1 MSEST
6 RDTAEVQSIDLA
18 QEAEFHLGSLRVRP
32 ATCEVE
38 WDGASQTLQRR
49 VMQVLVA
56 LARAH
61 NSVVSQSD
69 LVVRCWRGLAVTDD
83 AIVRCISKLRKV
95 AVEYPEVP
103 YAIETIPGVGYRLT
117 SPRFVELGSAAK
129 DGPLDDRRT
138 RFLLLGAAL
147 IILILIGATIWII
160 RGRDT
165 AEHRPLHVAVQ
176 PFDALNDSDG
186 VRELTQR
193 IPNEVVN
200 ALGDSQIEAVLADPE
215 GRTTN
220 LAAGLI
226 VTGAVRG
233 DAANR
238 LVDVRIE
245 DGVTRT
251 ALWATQFTRRSNQ
264 ISDLPLEVAARVTDV
279 VSMINFARG
288 SNPPL
293 TDDSSL
299 SGLLQ
304 TTDMIRDA
312 HGGAWAQMVERAQ
325 GIVARHPEF
334 AFGHDV
340 LAYAYW
346 EAAREIDVP
355 DRARA
360 MTDAARR
367 QANLTLELDPE
378 DAGAYAILAGLE
390 PAYDYAAQ
398 EAILLRG
405 IKTARHPKEALGGLY
420 SGESGLEQNVGRL
433 REGLATQ
440 LAAHAVDQWGAPK
453 TAKLA
458 FTYANVGNIT
468 AARGLIQR
476 GIRLWPNHSG
486 IRSRA
491 QFIAG
496 FYEDSFSALKILDS
510 LDALESPD
518 ESNGIWRS
526 FVKAKTAR
534 SAQVTGAA
542 LPKIHAAA
550 DQGLMPRETEIM
562 MLAGL
567 GDTKRA
573 IDVANSALDR
583 HEQLQ
588 AWFLFTPVT
597 RTLRQDT
604 GFVRLASRMGLID
617 YWRETGKWPD
627 VCRGQASR
635 SECTPQLLAALNR

>member
-1 MSEST
+1 
-6 RDTAEVQSIDLA
+6 
-18 QEAEFHLGSLRVRP
+18 
-32 ATCEVE
+32 
-38 WDGASQTLQRR
+38 
-49 VMQVLVA
+49 VLVA
-56 LARAH
+56 LADARGA
-61 NSVVSQSD
+61 VVSQD
-69 LVVRCWRGLAVTDD
+69 ALIARCWRGLSVSDD
-83 AIVRCISKLRKV
+83 AIFRCIGKLRKL
-95 AVEYPEVP
+95 AAGFPDP
-103 YAIETIPGVGYRLT
+103 PFAIETIPGVGYRLT
-117 SPRFVELGSAAK
+117 SPSFVEHGSAAK
-129 DGPLDDRRT
+129 TDPPGDRRK
-138 RFLLLGAAL
+138 RFRLLGAAL
-147 IILILIGATIWII
+147 IILILMGATIAII

-165 AEHRPLHVAVQ
+165 GEHRPLHVAVQ
-176 PFDALNDSDG
+176 PFDALNNSDG
-186 VRELTQR
+186 VLELTKR
-193 IPNEVVN
+193 IPNEIVD
-200 ALGDSQIEAVLADPE
+200 ALGDSQIEAVLGDPG

-220 LAAGLI
+220 PAASLI

-238 LVDVRIE
+238 VVDVRIE
-245 DGVTRT
+245 DGATRA
-251 ALWATQFTRRSNQ
+251 ALWATEFSRRSNQ
-264 ISDLPLEVAARVTDV
+264 VSDLPLEVAARVTDV
-279 VSMINFARG
+279 VSMIKFARG

-293 TDDSSL
+293 TDVSSV

-312 HGGAWAQMVERAQ
+312 QGGAWAQLVEHAQ
-325 GIVARHPEF
+325 GLVARHPEF

-346 EAAREIDVP
+346 EAADEIDVP
-355 DRARA
+355 DRAQA
-360 MTDAARR
+360 MRDAARR
-367 QANLTLELDPE
+367 EANLTLKLDPR

-458 FTYANVGNIT
+458 LTYANMGNIT

-496 FYEDSFSALKILDS
+496 FYEDSGSALKIFDS
-510 LDALESPD
+510 LDALQSPD
-518 ESNGIWRS
+518 ESNEIWRS
-526 FVKAKTAR
+526 FVEAKAAR
-534 SAQVTGAA
+534 SAQVTEAT
-542 LPKIHAAA
+542 LPKIYKAA
-550 DQGLMPRETEIM
+550 DRGLIPRETEIM
-562 MLAGL
+562 MLADL
-567 GDTKRA
+567 GETQRA
-573 IDVANSALDR
+573 IDTANSALNR
-583 HEQLQ
+583 HEVLQ

-597 RTLRQDT
+597 RDLRRDP

-617 YWRETGKWPD
+617 YWRKTGKRPD
-627 VCRGQASR
+627 FCTAEASR
-635 SECTPQLLAALNR
+635 TECRQLLAALK